1 MPSVLHIYCLF
12 VSSAALEE
20 TLGRQLLAAV
30 GAQHLVTLHAHGQQA
45 LGGEGLPALAA
56 QRLPGLP
63 GALLRP
69 PVLVGAE

>member
-1 MPSVLHIYCLF
+1 MPSVLDVYCLF
-12 VSSAALEE
+12 VSCAALEE